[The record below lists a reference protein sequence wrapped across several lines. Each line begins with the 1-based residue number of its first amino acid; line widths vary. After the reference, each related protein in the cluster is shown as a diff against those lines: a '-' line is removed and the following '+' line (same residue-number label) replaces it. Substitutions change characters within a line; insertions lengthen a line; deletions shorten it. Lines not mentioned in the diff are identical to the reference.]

1 VKRESRLQDFVIIKD
16 FQISTI
22 FTDYK
27 IIKAQKN
34 QSAAHVARMESKK
47 GVQTNVT
54 GRPKDSVLLRRLAYS
69 GRNTLKVIC

>member
-1 VKRESRLQDFVIIKD
+1 MQDFVIIKD

-34 QSAAHVARMESKK
+34 QSAAHVARTESKK

-54 GRPKDSVLLRRLAYS
+54 
-69 GRNTLKVIC
+69 